1 MTSLA
6 HRSGSRGVAH
16 PSAFLA
22 LYLPFGIAQ
31 GYVIVTLAYLL
42 PLQGLSIAQV
52 AGVVALLYLP
62 QTWKVLWAPI
72 VDTTLSIRRWYV
84 IGTATTGALVLAM
97 ALVPARAS
105 RLWPLY
111 VLVFLTSIT
120 VSVTGMATENLM
132 AHSTSA
138 EQKGRA
144 GGWCQAGGLGG
155 QGLGGGAGLWLSQHV
170 SAWSGG
176 ALLALVCVGCCSV
189 LWAVPAAPEEPHP
202 LGLGG
207 RLAEAARDVWSVA
220 RSRAGFLAALLVF
233 MPLGTAAA
241 SNLWSAIAGDWH
253 ANADTVALVNG
264 LLSGLIT
271 AGGCLVGGYLFDL
284 MNRKAGYV
292 LAGGT
297 LAACAVAMGLAP
309 RTPTTFVIF
318 VSLYGFFAGWAYA
331 AFTALTLETIG
342 TGAAATKYNVLACL
356 SNIPIT
362 YMTLVDGATRTHFG
376 PAAMLFIEAAIAVLA
391 SIFFGSVAL
400 ATRRKPALAQ
410 LHAGGAS

>member
-1 MTSLA
+1 MTSIPC
-6 HRSGSRGVAH
+6 RGGSRGVTH
-16 PSAFLA
+16 PSVFLA
-22 LYLPFGIAQ
+22 LYLPFGIAN

-42 PLQGLSIAQV
+42 PPEGLSISQV
-52 AGVVALLYLP
+52 AGVIALLYLP

-84 IGTATTGALVLAM
+84 IGAGTTGTLILAM
-97 ALVPARAS
+97 TLVPARAS
-105 RLWPLY
+105 QLWLLD
-111 VLVFLTSIT
+111 VLVFLTSLALSIA
-120 VSVTGMATENLM
+120 GMATENLM
-132 AHSTSA
+132 AHNTSA

-176 ALLALVCVGCCSV
+176 ALLALVCLGCCGA
-189 LWAVPAAPEEPHP
+189 LWAVPVTAQPSHP
-202 LGLGG
+202 LGLGA

-220 RSRAGFLAALLVF
+220 RSRTGFLAALLVF

-253 ANADTVALVNG
+253 ADADTVALVNG

-292 LAGGT
+292 LSGLT
-297 LAACAVAMGLAP
+297 LAACALAMGLAP
-309 RTPTTFVIF
+309 RNPMTFMIF
-318 VSLYGFFAGWAYA
+318 VSLYGFFTGWVYG
-331 AFTALTLETIG
+331 AFTALALETIG
-342 TGAAATKYNVLACL
+342 TGAAATKYNMLACL

-362 YMTLVDGATRTHFG
+362 YMTLVDGAARTHFG
-376 PAAMLFIEAAIAVLA
+376 PAAMLFTEAGIAVLA
-391 SIFFGSVAL
+391 SLVFGSVAL
-400 ATRRKPALAQ
+400 ATRRGPAHAPLQ
-410 LHAGGAS
+410 AGGAS